1 MKRLLPGLMPA
12 LSLLAAGCYLLLPP
26 FALAVNQLCEM
37 LGTGNTRGLMMVYH
51 SAGSL
56 GAVAAAAGISA
67 LALLVPVFKSHY
79 LISANTG
86 YFGLWAGY
94 GITALGGLLAVILV
108 LLWCKTLSA
117 LIPQSLKKA
126 VAPPDHRW
134 SLVLIG
140 AAALVLLRLL

>member
-56 GAVAAAAGISA
+56 GAAAAAGISA

-79 LISANTG
+79 LVSANTG

-94 GITALGGLLAVILV
+94 GVTALGGLLAVILV
-108 LLWCKTLSA
+108 LLWCKTITA
-117 LIPQSLKKA
+117 MIPQSLKKA
-126 VAPPDHRW
+126 VGPPAHRW
-134 SLVLIG
+134 SLVLVG
-140 AAALVLLRLL
+140 TAALVLLRLL